1 MVPLGWGKC
10 SDVSRAAGS
19 SWLRGTEQWAVGQPL
34 AALSFAVL
42 ICTIAACRHCCLCW
56 KLPGSM
62 KAVGTASGQ
71 WVFFFILKSPN
82 AVLYILVFLQVHLSS
97 IFIAFIRMRRKLK
110 TRAGASVLPSLLPEK
125 KATQVC
131 LAIFLCCESVSVFHH
146 KPLPFQAPF
155 KHSLIT

>member
-1 MVPLGWGKC
+1 MGCGPAPGRFVLCC
-10 SDVSRAAGS
+10 SHLHHRSLQTLLPVLEAAGLHEGCGDS
-19 SWLRGTEQWAVGQPL
+19 KWAVGL
-34 AALSFAVL
+34 
-42 ICTIAACRHCCLCW
+42 
-56 KLPGSM
+56 
-62 KAVGTASGQ
+62 
-71 WVFFFILKSPN
+71 FFFILQSPN

-146 KPLPFQAPF
+146 EPLPFQAPF
-155 KHSLIT
+155 KHSLITYSPPRGLILELVGSFFPKL